1 MENLVYQNTRL
12 ENRAYWL
19 TILRWLFVVGVGLTT
34 FATQRFIGLELPYR
48 WIYIFTSAFILINL
62 ITYYLLNRAKGIS
75 GDNSR
80 ALKRIINFQTSGDLL
95 VLAIIIHFAG
105 GIENPF
111 YLYFFFQMVIA
122 STLVSPLD
130 SYLQATFALFLMAIT
145 ACFECIGIIP
155 HYPLEGFIGHDLYQ
169 NKFYVLVSVIVFGTT
184 SYLIVYLTISIS
196 SALRKQEEAY
206 RQANIELNKKDAIK
220 NEYVLRV
227 THDIKSHLAAIQT
240 NLSVAAQLFKSS
252 DKQKEFIDRA
262 YSRSFRLTEFIKDL
276 LRLTRIRLED
286 KFSGESFSLKDTL
299 LKVAAT
305 LKSDATDKS
314 IDFKTDISPEIDPFF
329 GSAFSMEE
337 VFTNLLSNAIKY
349 TPKNGSVSL
358 KAIRKGNEIHI
369 EVTDTG
375 IGIPEGEQEQIFDEF
390 YRATNARKSEEEGT
404 GMGMSIVAKIL
415 ERHHGKISLK
425 SKEGEGTTFF
435 VTLPKKDRSIG
446 VLL

>member
-19 TILRWLFVVGVGLTT
+19 TILRWLFVVGVSFTT
-34 FATQRFIGLELPYR
+34 LATQRFIGLDLPYR
-48 WIYIFTSAFILINL
+48 WIYLSTSAFILINL
-62 ITYYLLNRAKGIS
+62 ITYYFLHRVKGIS
-75 GDNSR
+75 GDNSK

-95 VLAIIIHFAG
+95 VLAIILHFAG

-145 ACFECIGIIP
+145 ACFECVGILP
-155 HYPLEGFIGHDLYQ
+155 HYPLEGFIGEDLYQ
-169 NKFYVLVSVIVFGTT
+169 NKFYVLVSVVVFGTT

-240 NLSVAAQLFKSS
+240 NLSVAAHLFKAN
-252 DKQKEFIDRA
+252 DKQKEFMDRA
-262 YSRSFRLTEFIKDL
+262 YSRSVRLTEFIKDL
-276 LRLTRIRLED
+276 LKLTRIRLED
-286 KFSGESFSLKDTL
+286 KFSGGSFSLKDIL
-299 LKVAAT
+299 NKVAAT
-305 LKSDATDKS
+305 MEADAKDKS
-314 IDFKTDISPEIDPFF
+314 ISMTLDISPDIDPFY
-329 GSAFSMEE
+329 GSSFSMEE
-337 VFTNLLSNAIKY
+337 VFTNLFSNAIKY

-358 KAIRKGNEIHI
+358 KATQEEGKIHI
-369 EVTDTG
+369 EVSDTG
-375 IGIPEGEQEQIFDEF
+375 IGIPEAEQEQIFDEF

-404 GMGMSIVAKIL
+404 GMGMSIVAQII

-435 VTLPKKDRSIG
+435 ITLPKEDQTIG
-446 VLL
+446 ILI